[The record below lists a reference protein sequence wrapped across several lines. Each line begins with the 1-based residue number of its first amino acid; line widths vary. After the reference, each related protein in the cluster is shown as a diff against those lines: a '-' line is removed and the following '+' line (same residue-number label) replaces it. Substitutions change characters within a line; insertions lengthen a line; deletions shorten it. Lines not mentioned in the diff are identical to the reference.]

1 MSYESLAA
9 PALAYF
15 DVSRDTYMGH
25 RKQLRQTEGNF
36 NSGTIGERAI
46 SDPRFKD
53 NCLGNDIGYVKNLEG
68 NFSSK
73 DFFYIIFCDFL
84 NHP

>member
-15 DVSRDTYMGH
+15 DVIRDTYMGH
-25 RKQLRQTEGNF
+25 RKQLRQTEGSF

-53 NCLGNDIGYVKNLEG
+53 NYLGNDIGYVKNLEC

-73 DFFYIIFCDFL
+73 EFFT
-84 NHP
+84 